1 VPNELIIYKL
11 YRYGHQIV
19 CHSVG
24 SEYRGVDHF
33 NPVDKDDVLFF
44 FVDDLMIFIS
54 MSIYNYFFN
63 FIKGSCS
70 SFWSLFTS
78 FRISRARK
86 KIEGSKC

>member
-1 VPNELIIYKL
+1 MPNELILYKL

-44 FVDDLMIFIS
+44 CWFNDIHVYLQL
-54 MSIYNYFFN
+54 FFQ
-63 FIKGSCS
+63 FY
-70 SFWSLFTS
+70 
-78 FRISRARK
+78 
-86 KIEGSKC
+86 